1 MVSTM
6 ATNKQTT
13 ATIKPKA
20 KVRAKPTVELNLS
33 FTFDDVGF
41 TWGHGLTDSYYV
53 GDLADAVD
61 QYTAYEIVFPEDEKA
76 DEDDFYHEGYQLK
89 PRWES
94 YCPEWIEVL
103 YERTEGTRLLEN
115 GNFLASEAETK
126 DEAIQMI
133 RTTLMDLLL
142 GR

>member
-1 MVSTM
+1 M

-13 ATIKPKA
+13 ATTKPKA

-61 QYTAYEIVFPEDEKA
+61 QYSAYELEGTDEKA

-89 PRWES
+89 PKWGCN
-94 YCPEWIEVL
+94 CPEWLECL
-103 YERTEGTRLLEN
+103 YERSEGTRLLEN
-115 GNFLASEAETK
+115 GNFLAVEAETK

-133 RTTLMDLLL
+133 QATMMDLLL